1 MRKIL
6 TALPLIALLPAG
18 MALADDDYR
27 KSSRGEGMSRDA
39 VMQIARE
46 NGWTV
51 HEVEME
57 DGRYEIEGRDR
68 DGRKIEAKID
78 PATQRLITSDY
89 DDDDEDDDDDDDDY
103 GASARNPAPAGT
115 VAPPKNGLFG
125 DGAPPKVQVN

>member
-1 MRKIL
+1 MRKTL

-39 VMQIARE
+39 VMQMARE
-46 NGWTV
+46 NGWAV
-51 HEVEME
+51 EEIEME
-57 DGRYEIEGRDR
+57 DGQYKIEGRDR
-68 DGRKIEAKID
+68 DGRKIDTKLD
-78 PATQRLITSDY
+78 PATLRLIRSEH
-89 DDDDEDDDDDDDDY
+89 DDDDEEDDDDDDY

-125 DGAPPKVQVN
+125 NGAPPKVQVN